1 MRFLRRVAGLSLR
14 VKSSAIQED
23 LGVEPLL
30 LRIERSQLRHGQLGP
45 RSRWRDYISQ
55 LALEWPSEFLRNR
68 WRKLPGKRMSG
79 PPCYACCLLDPDPD
93 NACRA
98 KQLSYW
104 PTPAARPRMLTDRQ
118 ATTTKYQKKE
128 RKKSTGDAEGARFSR
143 AAHRK
148 VAPPADAPVRGNS
161 VSGSACRFTGPISE
175 QEARPENSEVEVV
188 REFQLLSF
196 TGQAII
202 ATFCAHLLRPA
213 RGEVASAEGFDSH
226 LQSTVQGGL
235 ASCFRV
241 QEEELSHRH

>member
-93 NACRA
+93 N
-98 KQLSYW
+98 
-104 PTPAARPRMLTDRQ
+104 
-118 ATTTKYQKKE
+118 
-128 RKKSTGDAEGARFSR
+128 
-143 AAHRK
+143 
-148 VAPPADAPVRGNS
+148 
-161 VSGSACRFTGPISE
+161 FTGPISE